1 MKGSAFLYPALFKT
15 AILPPLLTNIG
26 LRQLGLGWNH
36 YFLVIAL
43 YLLAWP
49 ALFAL
54 RSYWAVVVTTYRA
67 RQLGARDIPRV
78 KGKWPLN
85 LDILRDWAKS
95 GSEEEVGWMMV
106 LLGRQYGTT
115 YNTRVL
121 GEDQVS

>member
-1 MKGSAFLYPALFKT
+1 MKGSDFLYPALFKT
-15 AILPPLLTNIG
+15 AVLPLLLTNIG
-26 LRQLGLGWNH
+26 LRQVGLGWNH
-36 YFLVIAL
+36 YLLVIAL
-43 YLLAWP
+43 YLFSWP

-54 RSYWAVVVTTYRA
+54 RSYWDVVVTTYRA
-67 RQLGARDIPRV
+67 RQLGASDIPRV